1 MTREEYISQ
10 RKELVKKIALLE
22 AEKLEL
28 DKAYIEANKKFDHM
42 DIVEITTPAH
52 KVTNLTT
59 GQHEKIPERKRMG
72 IVIGNHI
79 DYEDNVKPTV
89 RKMKKNGTMS
99 SIKDYIMQGEILK
112 KTGRYSLA
120 ENSKKETK

>member
-10 RKELVKKIALLE
+10 RKELAKKIALLE
-22 AEKLEL
+22 AEKQEL
-28 DKAYIEANKKFDHM
+28 DKAYIDANKKFDHM

-52 KVTNLTT
+52 RARNPIT
-59 GQHEKIPERKRMG
+59 GHCEEIPERKRMG

-79 DYEDNVKPTV
+79 DYENNVEPTV

-99 SIKDYIMQGEILK
+99 SIRDYFMQNEILK

-120 ENSKKETK
+120 ENSNK